1 MAVHLIIDG
10 YNLLGVGG
18 RGRTDREPWSE
29 AAREELLRRLGG
41 YRHRRGRAVT
51 VVFDGWRAGGHV
63 EYHEHRGGIEV
74 IYSRRGEQADQV
86 IRRLAAEY
94 GKECA
99 VVSSDREVGDSARA
113 AGALVMPAADFW
125 RKLFEAPLPPAVR
138 QFKELDSE
146 PTAGVV
152 RRPDKKGNPR
162 KLPKSIRKRRRELRG
177 F

>member
-41 YRHRRGRAVT
+41 YRHRRSHAVT

-63 EYHEHRGGIEV
+63 EYHEHRGGVEV

-94 GKECA
+94 GKDCA

-113 AGALVMPAADFW
+113 AGALVMPAPDFW
-125 RKLFEAPLPPAVR
+125 MKLFEAPLPSVVR
-138 QFKELDSE
+138 PFKELDSE
-146 PTAGVV
+146 PMRGMK
-152 RRPDKKGNPR
+152 RDPDKKGNPR
-162 KLPKSIRKRRRELRG
+162 KLPKSVRKRRRQLRG